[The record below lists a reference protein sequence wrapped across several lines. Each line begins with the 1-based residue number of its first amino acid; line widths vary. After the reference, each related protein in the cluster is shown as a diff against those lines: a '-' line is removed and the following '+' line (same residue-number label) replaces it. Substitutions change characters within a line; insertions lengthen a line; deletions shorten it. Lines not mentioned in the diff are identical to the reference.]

1 MKKTLLIFASLFFI
15 NSFAQQAK
23 FIFTKERSEQLKN
36 VYYRPTVYRVT
47 QTQILVSKFDTI
59 KTITKKFAEK
69 QIENEKQINDSLLA
83 VETFKNESLA
93 YKTLNSILNNLKL
106 YLNSNS
112 KFKDKKLFLIN
123 AQNSADSIRNSN
135 VLYAMISDKMIKP
148 AVKNVIYAD
157 DKVNPNF
164 KKDFKE
170 LNSNEK
176 VFTEHISLIVQRI
189 ESLPKPKFYWKRENK
204 YLGSNYA
211 LNNDKIKK
219 YDLKFEPK
227 ETVNI
232 EGFTVEQEIDYLTL
246 IGTFIKIDTILSKTE
261 TNNLLVLKSK
271 LKGYNV
277 ELNKFRETTDILLQN
292 IESKEYFLGTDDLV
306 NNFAINNELIEMCE
320 KLNKNGFSTKQIDQ
334 DICIILGNQKIK
346 LDDTV
351 KEKIKKN
358 DFAFITNLSK
368 SIDKYKSLAN
378 QSKPIFDKLSNHINS
393 YRSGTLTKERLMIWK
408 QDNLKGQEIL
418 KQFNLLFKSQSDIY
432 YLDAGIVGTENSITY
447 QNIVNAVL
455 LSNKFIGM

>member
-292 IESKEYFLGTDDLV
+292 IESKE
-306 NNFAINNELIEMCE
+306 
-320 KLNKNGFSTKQIDQ
+320 
-334 DICIILGNQKIK
+334 
-346 LDDTV
+346 
-351 KEKIKKN
+351 
-358 DFAFITNLSK
+358 
-368 SIDKYKSLAN
+368 
-378 QSKPIFDKLSNHINS
+378 
-393 YRSGTLTKERLMIWK
+393 
-408 QDNLKGQEIL
+408 
-418 KQFNLLFKSQSDIY
+418 
-432 YLDAGIVGTENSITY
+432 
-447 QNIVNAVL
+447 
-455 LSNKFIGM
+455 